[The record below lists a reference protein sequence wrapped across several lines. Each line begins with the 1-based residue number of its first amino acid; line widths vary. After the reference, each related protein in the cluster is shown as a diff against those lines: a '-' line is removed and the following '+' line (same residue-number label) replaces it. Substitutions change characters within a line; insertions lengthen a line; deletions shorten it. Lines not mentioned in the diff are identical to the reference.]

1 MSKRKRSRPSRS
13 TRRSKDDGPAVVVM
27 LATTSMAMIGYLVG
41 ETALALRPHPAHWGI
56 ALLGGLVGWAV
67 GRTYYQF
74 KGDII

>member
-1 MSKRKRSRPSRS
+1 MSKRKTSRLSRS
-13 TRRSKDDGPAVVVM
+13 SRRSEAEGPSLVVV

-67 GRTYYQF
+67 GRIYYQF